1 MSDPSHENLPSAVR
15 QGALWVIGGQVASQ
29 IVSLGSLLVL
39 YRLVDPQ
46 AFGLFGMALPFV
58 LLPRTLAVLGL
69 SAAAVQRHELT
80 GDERSLVFWMQT
92 GVGVVV
98 TIGTYLLA
106 TPAAWLYD
114 VAAVAPLVRAL
125 AATVIIASL
134 SATHQALL
142 ERRLKLARVTVV
154 RVIGQLLGVSVA
166 VIAASRG
173 WQTGALVVQQYS
185 ELLALLVAS
194 WVAEPWWPGWP
205 RRGRHAWRELATFG
219 GYYSLSS
226 LLFVLVQNVDKLL
239 LGMWLGETAA
249 GQAIVG
255 AYTQA
260 YNLMMRPVYL
270 VTTPLSGMLLP
281 ALSRATRHPT
291 LFADLTVST
300 FRLAA
305 IALMP
310 VSAGLLLVA
319 ADAIPLLGGPKW
331 TAAGLLLAALAPMI
345 APQAWI
351 NLCGSVLGARNRTAL
366 LCFGALML
374 LVVTLQA
381 TAAGW
386 FFGRE
391 LTDQPLATAHAI
403 AWALSLTIA
412 LIVAL
417 PYVAMTTNAAEVSP
431 WRVMKTGLAPLRA
444 SVLMA
449 LIVMLV
455 TAQLRPAW
463 PAALRVG
470 IQIAIGIAAYVLLAW
485 RDLAWVL
492 TRLRTPQ
499 THGEVTRV
507 HEGGSLAGNDSSDAS

>member
-1 MSDPSHENLPSAVR
+1 MSDPSHENLPTAVR

-92 GVGVVV
+92 GVGIIV

-106 TPAAWLYD
+106 TSAAWLYG
-114 VAAVAPLVRAL
+114 VEAVAPLVRAL

-142 ERRLKLARVTVV
+142 ERRLQLARVTIV
-154 RVIGQLLGVSVA
+154 RVTGQLLGVCVA

-194 WVAEPWWPGWP
+194 WVAEPWLPGWP
-205 RRGRHAWRELATFG
+205 RRGQHAWRELAAFG

-239 LGMWLGETAA
+239 LGVWLGETSA

-260 YNLMMRPVYL
+260 YNLMMRPVHL

-281 ALSRATRHPT
+281 ALSRAVRHPT
-291 LFADLTVST
+291 LFADLTVAT
-300 FRLAA
+300 FQLAA
-305 IALMP
+305 IALAP
-310 VSAGLLLVA
+310 VSVGVLLVA
-319 ADAIPLLGGPKW
+319 GDAIPLLGGPKW

-366 LCFGALML
+366 LCFGAVVLLM
-374 LVVTLQA
+374 VTVQA

-386 FFGRE
+386 FFGSE
-391 LTDQPLATAHAI
+391 MTGQPLATAHAI

-417 PYVAMTTNAAEVSP
+417 PYVAMTALAAEVPP
-431 WRVMKTGLAPLRA
+431 WRVIRSGVAPLRA
-444 SVLMA
+444 SAIMGV
-449 LIVMLV
+449 IVMLV
-455 TAQLRPAW
+455 TTQLPDTW
-463 PAALRVG
+463 PAAARIG
-470 IQIAIGIAAYVLLAW
+470 IQVAIGVAVYVLLAW
-485 RDLAWVL
+485 RELAWLV
-492 TRLRTPQ
+492 TRLRTPRDQ
-499 THGEVTRV
+499 GEVTRV
-507 HEGGSLAGNDSSDAS
+507 HDGGSLAGNDSSDAS